1 MRERNEAVAF
11 PDLNYTYGFYIV
23 CCYQSSCPTAAEGE
37 RKIHGKE
44 GIQWTN
50 NGTTYID
57 ILDEWNLPHT
67 FSPTF
72 ETTMN
77 DAIQTL
83 KKTPSKSK
91 KPRFRKIIIIAI
103 IITIMAT
110 MVLSVGALRS
120 AIYNFITE
128 VFPTHTEVEI
138 ESDHIASIT
147 PNDIYRVDPIPEG
160 FQMSYHSS
168 WDPNIDF
175 ISSIY
180 GHNESYVI
188 FTQYLQSAYTPNINT
203 EGTEIIPTDVR
214 GYHGF
219 SVSLN
224 ENTYL
229 AWEESGYV
237 FSLSGN
243 VTKDILIQFANNV
256 IS

>member
-1 MRERNEAVAF
+1 MKLTERQFEKY
-11 PDLNYTYGFYIV
+11 LKMSIQNYG
-23 CCYQSSCPTAAEGE
+23 AA
-37 RKIHGKE
+37 
-44 GIQWTN
+44 
-50 NGTTYID
+50 YID
-57 ILDEWNLPHT
+57 ISDEWNLPHT

-83 KKTPSKSK
+83 EKSSSKSK

-103 IITIMAT
+103 IISIMAT

-147 PNDIYRVDPIPEG
+147 SNDIYRVDPIPEG
-160 FQMSYHSS
+160 FQISYHSS
-168 WDPNIDF
+168 WEPNIDF

-203 EGTEIIPTDVR
+203 EGTEMIPIDIR
-214 GYHGF
+214 GHHGF
-219 SVSLN
+219 SVSL
-224 ENTYL
+224 ETETYL
-229 AWEESGYV
+229 AWEEDQYV
-237 FSLSGN
+237 FSLTGN
-243 VTKDILIQFANNV
+243 VTKDILMQFANN
-256 IS
+256 ITL